1 MAGLPFTIPS
11 LSAGGGGP
19 SGASAGNSLMTPF
32 AFAFNFDSSAWVI
45 NNKSSGTTSAN
56 GNKDANAQSQVPSS
70 LAGDVLGHANMPPL
84 LLLGGFAAWYLLRR

>member
-1 MAGLPFTIPS
+1 MLPIS

-19 SGASAGNSLMTPF
+19 SGASGSSSMTTPF
-32 AFAFNFDSSAWVI
+32 AFAFNFDNSGWVT

-70 LAGDVLGHANMPPL
+70 LAGEVLGHGNMPL
-84 LLLGGFAAWYLLRR
+84 LLLGGLAAWYFLR